1 LSVKKILV
9 IEDDKDI
16 RRVLEVRLE
25 MEGFEV
31 ITASDGIEG
40 IAKAKA
46 EGPDLILLDLKLPG
60 MPGEQI
66 CRDLRKDVKYKNLPI
81 IMITGKAADADRVI
95 GKVIGANCY
104 MVKPFDIDELLVN
117 INSMI
122 K

>member
-1 LSVKKILV
+1 MSVKKILV